1 MEIKKMKYTKDQ
13 QEVVEM
19 TDKDCIFCKIA
30 AGEIPSRK
38 IYEDKDLIAIMDL
51 NPTSK
56 GHSLIIPKEHC
67 TNIYDIDEDIA
78 AKVMKTAKKL
88 ATKMTVALNC
98 DGFNLLQNNGE
109 TAGQTMFHFHM
120 HLIPRYKDADNN
132 MLKFTSVSF
141 SDEEMDAIRDQ
152 IIKD

>member
-1 MEIKKMKYTKDQ
+1 MKKD
-13 QEVVEM
+13 
-19 TDKDCIFCKIA
+19 DCIFCRIA

-38 IYEDKDLIAIMDL
+38 IYEDSDLIAIMDL

>member
-1 MEIKKMKYTKDQ
+1 MKKD
-13 QEVVEM
+13 
-19 TDKDCIFCKIA
+19 DCSFCKIA

-38 IYEDKDLIAIMDL
+38 IYEESDLIAIMDL

-98 DGFNLLQNNGE
+98 DGLNLLQNNGE

-141 SDEEMDAIRDQ
+141 SDEEMDSIRDQ

>member
-1 MEIKKMKYTKDQ
+1 MKKD
-13 QEVVEM
+13 
-19 TDKDCIFCKIA
+19 DCIFCKIA

-88 ATKMTVALNC
+88 ATTMTVALNC
-98 DGFNLLQNNGE
+98 DGFNLLQNNGK

-141 SDEEMDAIRDQ
+141 SDEEMDAIRNQ

>member
-1 MEIKKMKYTKDQ
+1 MKKD
-13 QEVVEM
+13 
-19 TDKDCIFCKIA
+19 DCIFCKIA

-120 HLIPRYKDADNN
+120 HLIPRYEGDNVGITWKPGN
-132 MLKFTSVSF
+132 LT
-141 SDEEMDAIRDQ
+141 DEEREEILA
-152 IIKD
+152 KVK

>member
-1 MEIKKMKYTKDQ
+1 MKKD
-13 QEVVEM
+13 
-19 TDKDCIFCKIA
+19 DCSFCKIA
-30 AGEIPSRK
+30 AGEIPSRI
-38 IYEDKDLIAIMDL
+38 IYEDSDLIAIMDL

>member
-1 MEIKKMKYTKDQ
+1 MKKD
-13 QEVVEM
+13 
-19 TDKDCIFCKIA
+19 DCIFCKIA
-30 AGEIPSRK
+30 AGKIPSRK

-51 NPTSK
+51 SPTSK
-56 GHSLIIPKEHC
+56 GHSLIIPKEHY
-67 TNIYDIDEDIA
+67 TNIYDIDEEIA
-78 AKVMKTAKKL
+78 GKVMKTAKKL

>member
-1 MEIKKMKYTKDQ
+1 MKKD
-13 QEVVEM
+13 
-19 TDKDCIFCKIA
+19 DCIFCKIA

-152 IIKD
+152 IIKDYVDLRIF

>member
-1 MEIKKMKYTKDQ
+1 MKKD
-13 QEVVEM
+13 
-19 TDKDCIFCKIA
+19 DCIFCKIA

-98 DGFNLLQNNGE
+98 DGCNLLQNNGE

>member
-1 MEIKKMKYTKDQ
+1 MKKD
-13 QEVVEM
+13 
-19 TDKDCIFCKIA
+19 DCIFCKIA

-51 NPTSK
+51 SPTSK

>member
-1 MEIKKMKYTKDQ
+1 MKKD
-13 QEVVEM
+13 
-19 TDKDCIFCKIA
+19 DCIFCKIA

-38 IYEDKDLIAIMDL
+38 IYEDSDLIAIMDL

-120 HLIPRYKDADNN
+120 NLIPRYKDADNN

>member
-1 MEIKKMKYTKDQ
+1 MKKD
-13 QEVVEM
+13 
-19 TDKDCIFCKIA
+19 DCMFCKIA

-38 IYEDKDLIAIMDL
+38 IYEDSDLIAIMDL

-141 SDEEMDAIRDQ
+141 SDEEMDSIRDQ

>member
-1 MEIKKMKYTKDQ
+1 MKKD
-13 QEVVEM
+13 
-19 TDKDCIFCKIA
+19 DCIFCKIA

-38 IYEDKDLIAIMDL
+38 IYEDSDLIAIMDL

-56 GHSLIIPKEHC
+56 GHSLIIPKDHC
-67 TNIYDIDEDIA
+67 TNIHDIDEDIA

>member
-1 MEIKKMKYTKDQ
+1 MKKD
-13 QEVVEM
+13 
-19 TDKDCIFCKIA
+19 DCIFCKIA

-38 IYEDKDLIAIMDL
+38 IYEDSDLIAIMDL

-67 TNIYDIDEDIA
+67 TNMYDIDEDIA

>member
-1 MEIKKMKYTKDQ
+1 MKYTKDQ

-51 NPTSK
+51 SPTSK
-56 GHSLIIPKEHC
+56 GHSLIIPKEHY
-67 TNIYDIDEDIA
+67 TNIYDIDEEIA
-78 AKVMKTAKKL
+78 GKVMKTAKKL

-141 SDEEMDAIRDQ
+141 SDEEMDSIRDQ